1 MRELKGLLLFACLVD
16 DQRKRRELVTVS
28 VGACSLVGLLLELG
42 GAVRESNI
50 EFFGS
55 LHDGLPTERGE
66 TSQ

>member
-1 MRELKGLLLFACLVD
+1 MRTWQTTKGA
-16 DQRKRRELVTVS
+16 KRARAVS

-55 LHDGLPTERGE
+55 LHDGLPKEREE
-66 TSQ
+66 TGQRIE